1 MIFWVSVVLK
11 RTVAVAFKFLKK
23 AKHRS
28 DLLNGLNITAQV
40 SYASNTRRIASVF
53 VLYILRYTYLKV
65 LS

>member
-1 MIFWVSVVLK
+1 MIFLVSVVLK
-11 RTVAVAFKFLKK
+11 KTVAVAFKFLKK

-53 VLYILRYTYLKV
+53 VLYILKYTYLKV